1 MESPGEYLRR
11 ERELRGV
18 SLTKIFEAT
27 RVPMR
32 FLEAIEADSLEGLP
46 HKAFVKGF
54 IRSYCKVLGLDEND
68 AVLRYEVYLKEREA
82 ETSSDERKAVSGP
95 SWAKKNAQS
104 PPIMLPKRLRR
115 YAFVAAAVLIIAA
128 AYAVSLK
135 KDASVEVE
143 GEDASGITEVEDANA
158 PPALSPALPEP
169 PAVLPESPATPEKAA
184 PEAPPRAVDAP
195 SPSKAQPE
203 KAVEKDTRKQA
214 ASVTDAEVA
223 PKAIH
228 TLTARASEMV
238 WIKIGIDGGE
248 PKEVLL
254 REGERFTWKGA
265 EGFSVVVGNAGGVTL
280 TYNGRELPALGAQG
294 EVIML
299 KLPPGD
305 QQKIIAPEKAA

>member
-82 ETSSDERKAVSGP
+82 ETSSGAASHQAFLGEKECAVALQG
-95 SWAKKNAQS
+95 
-104 PPIMLPKRLRR
+104 RLTKTTRR

-184 PEAPPRAVDAP
+184 PEAPPQAVDAL

-203 KAVEKDTRKQA
+203 KAVEKDSRKQA
-214 ASVTDAEVA
+214 ASVTDAEEA

>member
-18 SLTKIFEAT
+18 SLAKIYEAT
-27 RVPMR
+27 RVPMK

-82 ETSSDERKAVSGP
+82 ETLSDERKAVSGP
-95 SWAKKNAQS
+95 SRAKKNAQS
-104 PPIMLPKRLRR
+104 TPVRLPKKLRT

-135 KDASVEVE
+135 KDAPVEVE
-143 GEDASGITEVEDANA
+143 AEDASGITAVEDADA
-158 PPALSPALPEP
+158 PPSLSPALPEP
-169 PAVLPESPATPEKAA
+169 SAMPVSPAGPPEKTA
-184 PEAPPRAVDAP
+184 PEAAPKAVVAP
-195 SPSKAQPE
+195 SPAKARPE
-203 KAVEKDTRKQA
+203 KAVEKDAREQA
-214 ASVTDAEVA
+214 ASVNAEAA
-223 PKAIH
+223 PKSIH

-254 REGERFTWKGA
+254 REGERFTWTGA

-280 TYNGRELPALGAQG
+280 TYNGSELPALGSQG

-299 KLPPGD
+299 ELPPGD
-305 QQKIIAPEKAA
+305 RQKKGAPEKAA

>member
-1 MESPGEYLRR
+1 MESPGEYLKR

-27 RVPMR
+27 RVPMK
-32 FLEAIEADSLEGLP
+32 FLEAIEADRTEGLP

-82 ETSSDERKAVSGP
+82 ETASDERRAVPGP
-95 SWAKKNAQS
+95 SKPNKKEQAA
-104 PPIMLPKRLRR
+104 PLRLLKGLRK
-115 YAFVAAAVLIIAA
+115 YAFIAAAVLIIAA

-135 KDASVEVE
+135 KDSSVEVE
-143 GEDASGITEVEDANA
+143 GQGSGISEVEDAAA
-158 PPALSPALPEP
+158 PTSLSPVPP
-169 PAVLPESPATPEKAA
+169 ISPAVPESPAVSPEKTA
-184 PEAPPRAVDAP
+184 PEAAPPAVVAP
-195 SPSKAQPE
+195 SPAKVQPE
-203 KAVEKDTRKQA
+203 KAIEKDVQKQA
-214 ASVTDAEVA
+214 ASVTNAQEA

-238 WIKIGIDGGE
+238 WIKIGVDGGA
-248 PKEVLL
+248 PVEVLL

-299 KLPPGD
+299 RLPAED
-305 QQKIIAPEKAA
+305 QEKMKAPEKAT